1 MGGRSSLPF
10 FHVAV
15 AGSFNPTFAAHHLA
29 TTEADLEGASRRGGC
44 DKRSAR
50 PGFGVCRR
58 VGAVFLPLKTR
69 GAVLVL
75 SASPIDVDHAGT
87 WSRQAG
93 VADRFRSMGEP
104 VVDLKSVYR
113 AFKGVVALE
122 DVSFAVQAGTVT
134 VLLGPN
140 GAGKTTAARVITGS
154 LRCDGGSVMTFGV
167 DPTGPHGVDVRR
179 RCGVVAAN
187 PALYDRLTGRD
198 NLVYAARLYRLGSRA
213 PIESSA
219 AHFGIVDALDQRV
232 GGYSTG
238 MKTRLALARAVLHD
252 PELLLLDE
260 PTSGL
265 DPESSHAVLALI
277 DEMAEGGKTVVM
289 CTHLLLEAE
298 GLADQV
304 VMLES
309 GRNLLSGPPD
319 ALVRRIW
326 PRPTVVFDAEER
338 TMLDRLA
345 SLPGVTGYV
354 RDGGAAVVTVDDLAS
369 VPDLVGALTA
379 SGARLTKVTPHEPT
393 LEELYFAVRN
403 ACAAPSA
410 PAIGSLF
417 TGATA
422 ALLAAS
428 RDAESLR

>member
-1 MGGRSSLPF
+1 
-10 FHVAV
+10 
-15 AGSFNPTFAAHHLA
+15 
-29 TTEADLEGASRRGGC
+29 
-44 DKRSAR
+44 
-50 PGFGVCRR
+50 
-58 VGAVFLPLKTR
+58 
-69 GAVLVL
+69 
-75 SASPIDVDHAGT
+75 
-87 WSRQAG
+87 
-93 VADRFRSMGEP
+93 MGEP
-104 VVDLKSVYR
+104 VVELQSVYR

-140 GAGKTTAARVITGS
+140 GAGKTTAARLITGS
-154 LRCDGGSVMTFGV
+154 LLCDGGSVMTFGV
-167 DPTGPHGVDVRR
+167 DPTGPRGVDVRR
-179 RCGVVAAN
+179 RCGVVAAK

-198 NLVYAARLYRLGSRA
+198 NLDYAARLYRLGSGA

-219 AHFGIVDALDQRV
+219 ARFGIVDALDLRV

-277 DEMAEGGKTVVM
+277 DNMAEGGKTVVM

-309 GRNLLSGPPD
+309 GRNLVSGPPD
-319 ALVRRIW
+319 DLVRHIW

-338 TMLDRLA
+338 TILDRLA
-345 SLPGVTGYV
+345 SLPGVTGYA
-354 RDGGAAVVTVDDLAS
+354 RDGGAAVVTVDDLAR
-369 VPDLVGALTA
+369 VPDLVEALAA

-410 PAIGSLF
+410 PGNGSRF
-417 TGATA
+417 AGVTA
-422 ALLAAS
+422 ALMTEP
-428 RDAESLR
+428 REAEPPR